1 MAVPYVMALSAAS
14 FLYISMA
21 DLIPGLQGRM
31 TLGASIRQFVLLL
44 AGIVVIALFHLH
56 PHP

>member
-1 MAVPYVMALSAAS
+1 MAVPYVMSLSAAS

-31 TLGASIRQFVLLL
+31 GLATSVRQFILLL
-44 AGIVVIALFHLH
+44 AGIGVILLFHLH